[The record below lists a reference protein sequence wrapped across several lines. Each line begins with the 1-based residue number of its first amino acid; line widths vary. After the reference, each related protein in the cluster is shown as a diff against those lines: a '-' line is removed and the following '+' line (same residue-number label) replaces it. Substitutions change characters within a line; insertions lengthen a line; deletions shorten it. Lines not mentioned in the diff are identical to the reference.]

1 MQIKQFLFKFRSL
14 IYLGIATLLIAIALK
29 GKAAETIK
37 VVFGPANESVS
48 VQSLETFAETGTVD
62 SNLSAYLKVAR
73 VTEEEQ
79 QKFRVALNES
89 VPIENPELLSRL
101 LNTDEG
107 ERLLEILGKVIN
119 VEGGL
124 NGKDALRTAILAAA
138 QEPEGLTLLNFFRNF
153 PGNIQINLERSLALA
168 NNVEIV
174 VEGTERFIDE
184 MAILSKREAAAV
196 SPVDFSQLPDL
207 RQPGTFDVIQKRW
220 ELKYRSQNRSFYV
233 DIYQPKEWRSS
244 QTPVVIISHGL
255 GSKPEDFSDKAQH
268 LASYGFVAVLPQH
281 PGSDAEYAEAFRQG
295 KHSDLSDLN
304 EFINRP
310 LDISYTLDELEQR
323 NQSEFGG
330 NLQLDRVGIYGHSY
344 GGYTALAVAG
354 ATPSFDRLERNC
366 NLSLG
371 EINTAL
377 LLQCRALQLNRQ
389 SYNFRDER
397 IQAAIASNPVNA
409 SIFGPEGMGKVQIP
423 IAIGAGSYDPATPF
437 AFEQASSFRWITAP
451 ERYLALRE
459 GQAHVDLSELDGGAS
474 KLLAIVP
481 NLDLPSPR
489 LLSDYSKALT
499 VAFFEVYIAQNPEYL
514 PYLNPAYAAHL
525 SRGQEFKTYVI
536 TGESSAAFTEAIDAF
551 IAEKNIDSDA
561 QN

>member
-1 MQIKQFLFKFRSL
+1 MKLIPIPFKSRSFVAL
-14 IYLGIATLLIAIALK
+14 AIAAILTAIAPK
-29 GKAAETIK
+29 VRGAETIN
-37 VVFGPANESVS
+37 VVLGPARESIS
-48 VQSLETFAETGTVD
+48 VRSLETFAETGTVD
-62 SNLSAYLKVAR
+62 ANLQSYIDLAQ
-73 VTEEEQ
+73 VTEEEKGRFQ
-79 QKFRVALNES
+79 S
-89 VPIENPELLSRL
+89 VLTKSIPIEDTELLSRL
-101 LNTDEG
+101 FKTDEG
-107 ERLLEILGKVIN
+107 QRLLNIFGRMIKIQ
-119 VEGGL
+119 GQI
-124 NGKDALRTAILAAA
+124 NGKEALQTAILTAARS
-138 QEPEGLTLLNFFRNF
+138 PEGLTLLNFFRQF
-153 PGNIQINLERSLALA
+153 PGEMQIDLDESLKLAENIDL
-168 NNVEIV
+168 V
-174 VEGTERFIDE
+174 VEGTRRFIAE
-184 MAILSKREAAAV
+184 MATLSEREVAALP
-196 SPVDFSQLPDL
+196 PVDFDRLPDL
-207 RQPGTFDVIQKRW
+207 REPGNFGFEKERLTLTDTDRD
-220 ELKYRSQNRSFYV
+220 RRFYV
-233 DIYQPKEWRSS
+233 DIYQPEAWRSP
-244 QTPVVIISHGL
+244 QTPVVMISHGL
-255 GSKPEDFSDKAQH
+255 GSKPEDFASQAEH
-268 LASYGFVAVLPQH
+268 LASYGFVVVLPQH
-281 PGSDAEYAEAFRQG
+281 PGSDSQYKREFMEG
-295 KHSDLSDLN
+295 KHEDISALN
-304 EFINRP
+304 EFIDRP
-310 LDISYTLDELEQR
+310 LDISYTLDELERR

-330 NLQLDRVGIYGHSY
+330 NLRLDRLGIYGHSY

-371 EINTAL
+371 DINTAL
-377 LLQCRALQLNRQ
+377 LLQCRALKLNRQ

-409 SIFGPEGMGKVQIP
+409 SIFGPEGMGKIKIP